1 LKNFNKKA
9 KDKENRMKLTVKR
22 LLAYGLDFVLL
33 ASVLVSLQWTL
44 YLVTGGFPFV
54 RFDAGHEIELW
65 VLLTFSLPV
74 WGYFIWCEGKKQQ
87 TAGKFFLRLKVVNA
101 GGAKIRWW
109 QAFLRTLIRLLPWEL
124 THLIILVPEPWW
136 TVEVP
141 ENEIWIWVPNVLMAA
156 SIAVLFVSKG
166 KKGIHDF
173 AAKTTVVSAGGAR
186 G

>member
-1 LKNFNKKA
+1 
-9 KDKENRMKLTVKR
+9 MKLTVKR

-101 GGAKIRWW
+101 GGAKIRWR

-173 AAKTTVVSAGGAR
+173 AAKTTVVSAGWAR